1 MMRNVI
7 YISGTRADFGLLAS
21 TLQRMQAD
29 PELGVSVCVTGMHLS
44 EHYGNTVN
52 EIEAAGLRI
61 CGRVPVNVDE
71 TSGASMARALGTEIL
86 GMVDVFQREQPDLV
100 MVLGDRGE
108 QLAGAL
114 AAIHLNIPV
123 VHLHGGERSGTVD
136 EPVRHAIS
144 KLAHYHFVATQTSY
158 ERLVRMGEREDRI
171 FITGAPGL
179 DGIKELATRSRK
191 DLCAERDLDAGKP
204 VALVLFHPVLQETS
218 SMARQTVHLMEAL
231 QECGVQAVV
240 LMPNADAGGSRV
252 RDVIEQYRDRP
263 GFRVAVHMRREE
275 FVSWLAA
282 ADVMAGNSSSGII
295 EAATFGLP
303 VVNIGTRQSGRE
315 RSGNVIDV
323 AAEQSAIA
331 GGIRHALKADFNAVQ
346 NVYGQEDAGCK
357 IVELLKTIPLDPAIL
372 SKSNTY

>member
-21 TLQRMQAD
+21 TLQRMHAG

-61 CGRVPVNVDE
+61 CGRVPVNIDE
-71 TSGASMARALGTEIL
+71 TSGAAMARALGTEIL
-86 GMVDVFQREQPDLV
+86 GMVDVFEREQPDLV

-114 AAIHLNIPV
+114 AAIHLNVPV

-144 KLAHYHFVATQTSY
+144 KLAHYHFVSTQTSY

-179 DGIKELATRSRK
+179 DGLKELATRSRK
-191 DLCAERDLDAGKP
+191 DLCAERDLDDGKP
-204 VALVLFHPVLQETS
+204 VALVLFHPVLQEAGN
-218 SMARQTVHLMEAL
+218 MARQTVHLMEAL
-231 QECGVQAVV
+231 QECGVQAVA

-303 VVNIGTRQSGRE
+303 VVNIGTRQSDRE

-331 GGIRHALKADFNAVQ
+331 DGIRRALESDFTGIQ
-346 NVYGQEDAGCK
+346 NVYGQDDAGRK
-357 IVELLKTIPLDPAIL
+357 IVELLKTIPLDPATL